1 MLMEPTLTTA
11 VASPWGSQ
19 LAPREPEAAPHVY
32 HKYLDTGDLDADIQ
46 AIEAEIERVKQEKQ
60 VTQEYRRNLSTG
72 NSASCSTSVAS
83 SEYDADEDTIIDVGG
98 ISDNFFSGSESD
110 YLNTSILNLL
120 EDGNATDHVSL
131 STFELSD
138 SDLDLQVTNNNVNAT
153 QSNDNNKTESI
164 PILPNPPS
172 PPKKKRKHLDNVP
185 WTDMSD
191 EEQISVVETLSH
203 VISNSMGLREQLEV
217 IRIISPDAK
226 IHPTDSEFVIDLDV
240 IDDDKLQQVRNY
252 VKTCIDKRS
261 KDCSSASSSCS
272 ESSSSGCSSSSDGH
286 VHAMTQA
293 EKTKESKRQSRER
306 RNQLKALRQRQKK
319 EHRQA
324 MKEKR
329 SGFFGKEE
337 VLNLQRVKEEEE
349 ESLDVDILG

>member
-19 LAPREPEAAPHVY
+19 LPSREPETAPHVY

-138 SDLDLQVTNNNVNAT
+138 SDLDLQVANNVSVT
-153 QSNDNNKTESI
+153 QSNDNKAESI
-164 PILPNPPS
+164 PSLPNHPPS

-191 EEQISVVETLSH
+191 EEQISVVENLSH

-226 IHPTDSEFVIDLDV
+226 IHPTDSEFVIDLDE
-240 IDDDKLQQVRNY
+240 IDDAKLQQVRNF

-261 KDCSSASSSCS
+261 KDCSSSSSSCS

-286 VHAMTQA
+286 VHTMTQA

>member
-19 LAPREPEAAPHVY
+19 LPSREPETAPHVY

-138 SDLDLQVTNNNVNAT
+138 SDLDLQVANNVSVT
-153 QSNDNNKTESI
+153 QSNDNKAESI
-164 PILPNPPS
+164 PSLPNPPS

-191 EEQISVVETLSH
+191 EEQISVVENLSH

-226 IHPTDSEFVIDLDV
+226 IHPTDSEFVIDLDE
-240 IDDDKLQQVRNY
+240 IDDAKLQQVRNF

-261 KDCSSASSSCS
+261 KDCSSSSSSCS

-286 VHAMTQA
+286 VHTMTQA
-293 EKTKESKRQSRER
+293 EKTKESK
-306 RNQLKALRQRQKK
+306 
-319 EHRQA
+319 
-324 MKEKR
+324 
-329 SGFFGKEE
+329 

>member
-19 LAPREPEAAPHVY
+19 LPSREPETAPHVY

-138 SDLDLQVTNNNVNAT
+138 SDLDLQVANNVSVT
-153 QSNDNNKTESI
+153 QSNDSKAESI
-164 PILPNPPS
+164 PSLPNPPS

-191 EEQISVVETLSH
+191 EEQISVVENLSH

-226 IHPTDSEFVIDLDV
+226 IHPTDSEFVIDLDE
-240 IDDDKLQQVRNY
+240 IDDAKLQQVRNF

-261 KDCSSASSSCS
+261 KDCSSSSSSCS

-286 VHAMTQA
+286 VHTMTQA
-293 EKTKESKRQSRER
+293 EKTKESK
-306 RNQLKALRQRQKK
+306 
-319 EHRQA
+319 
-324 MKEKR
+324 
-329 SGFFGKEE
+329 